1 MSSNPQH
8 VVDTED
14 AAELNL
20 GVDFRNETC
29 LSNAEVAVILEKQ
42 KSDYETQE
50 KQLTKCV
57 PPLSCPCRR
66 RHCRQSLLIHS
77 SDCIVA
83 MALQLCHLTSIV
95 LLYHCSVF
103 QKTYSYVQR
112 FSGTK
117 DPVTNQASVT
127 ELREYVVTRPL
138 SFVHILFA
146 HVVSHTELDAKRMV
160 HIRLWCDR
168 ALMSLAFQREEDG
181 ETVEYRLEEFEI
193 ACLSNLNPEE
203 VEEAVA
209 LIPSLHKRFAED
221 EIEEILGIV
230 SRTAARMFG

>member
-1 MSSNPQH
+1 MSANPQH

-20 GVDFRNETC
+20 GDDFRNETC

-50 KQLTKCV
+50 KQLT
-57 PPLSCPCRR
+57 
-66 RHCRQSLLIHS
+66 
-77 SDCIVA
+77 
-83 MALQLCHLTSIV
+83 
-95 LLYHCSVF
+95 SVF

-127 ELREYVVTRPL
+127 ELREYVSDASRCRTAAL
-138 SFVHILFA
+138 ISYSSHHFA
-146 HVVSHTELDAKRMV
+146 LHVLVS
-160 HIRLWCDR
+160 R
-168 ALMSLAFQREEDG
+168 ALMSLLFQREEDG
-181 ETVEYRLEEFEI
+181 EKVEYRLEEFEI